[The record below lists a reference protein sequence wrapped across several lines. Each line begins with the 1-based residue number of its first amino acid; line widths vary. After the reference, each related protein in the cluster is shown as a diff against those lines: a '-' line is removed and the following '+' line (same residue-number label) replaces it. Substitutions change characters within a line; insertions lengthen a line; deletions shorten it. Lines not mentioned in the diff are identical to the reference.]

1 MRKALAIDVG
11 GTKIYSA
18 IINEKGEIISEIEKH
33 HTPKTFDEIK
43 SLFEAIIKRHED
55 EVEIIAFATCGTV
68 NNTNDGILG
77 STGNIVKKYPSM
89 DFKSLSN
96 KPVFVENDANAAAWA
111 EHIIGSSK
119 GMPYS
124 VMLTLGTGVGG
135 GIILDN
141 KLYKGKNGAAG
152 EMHFK
157 MRTDKHRKCT
167 CGSFDCFEA
176 YASGTGLKK
185 TAEEISGNSDITTY
199 DVIWNLKCHPEP
211 ADLRTDGANANPDS
225 EQIEQTEQRVRAL
238 AYPFNTRCSN
248 ARMCKEQSS
257 VSVEQIQD
265 DSGYINANDKT
276 KLTDYDSEAGMT
288 ELCKQIFNTWQNDI
302 LEGIIGLA
310 NIFDP
315 DVIVLSGSM
324 AEFVDIEYLE
334 KEANKE
340 IVTTPFKVLKASA
353 GNYSGMIGAALLALG
368 VK

>member
-1 MRKALAIDVG
+1 MKKALAIDVG
-11 GTKIYSA
+11 GTKIYNT
-18 IINEKGEIISEIEKH
+18 IINEKGEILTEVEKH
-33 HTPKTFDEIK
+33 HTPKTFNEIK
-43 SLFEAIIKRHED
+43 ALFEEIISKYEK
-55 EVEIIAFATCGTV
+55 EVDVIAFATCGAV
-68 NNTNDGILG
+68 NNSNNAILG
-77 STGNIVKKYPSM
+77 STGNIAKEYPTM
-89 DFKSLSN
+89 DFKSLSK

-111 EHIIGSSK
+111 EHVIGSSK

-167 CGSFDCFEA
+167 CGSYDCFEA
-176 YASGTGLKK
+176 YASGTGLKR
-185 TAEEISGNSDITTY
+185 TAEEISGDPDITTY
-199 DVIWNLKCHPEP
+199 DVIENKDRPMMKKILE
-211 ADLRTDGANANPDS
+211 
-225 EQIEQTEQRVRAL
+225 
-238 AYPFNTRCSN
+238 
-248 ARMCKEQSS
+248 
-257 VSVEQIQD
+257 
-265 DSGYINANDKT
+265 
-276 KLTDYDSEAGMT
+276 
-288 ELCKQIFNTWQNDI
+288 TWQNDI

-334 KEANKE
+334 KQANKE
-340 IVTTPFKVLKASA
+340 IVTTTFKVVKASA

-368 VK
+368 VKYIG

>member
-1 MRKALAIDVG
+1 MLKKALAIDVG
-11 GTKIYSA
+11 GTKIYNA
-18 IINEKGEIISEIEKH
+18 IVNEKCEIISEIEKRP
-33 HTPKTFDEIK
+33 TPKTFAEIK
-43 SLFEAIIKRHED
+43 AAFE
-55 EVEIIAFATCGTV
+55 EIINKYERQVDVIAFSTCGAV
-68 NNTNDGILG
+68 NNSNSGILG
-77 STGNIVKKYPSM
+77 STGNIAREYPSM
-89 DFKSLSN
+89 DFKSLCK

-111 EHIIGSSK
+111 EHIIGASK

-167 CGSFDCFEA
+167 CGSYDCFEA
-176 YASGTGLKK
+176 YASGTGLKR
-185 TAEEISGNSDITTY
+185 TAEEISGDPDITTY
-199 DVIWNLKCHPEP
+199 DVIQNKDRPLMKKI
-211 ADLRTDGANANPDS
+211 L
-225 EQIEQTEQRVRAL
+225 
-238 AYPFNTRCSN
+238 
-248 ARMCKEQSS
+248 
-257 VSVEQIQD
+257 
-265 DSGYINANDKT
+265 DK
-276 KLTDYDSEAGMT
+276 
-288 ELCKQIFNTWQNDI
+288 WQNDI

-324 AEFVDIEYLE
+324 AEFVNIDYIEA
-334 KEANKE
+334 EANKQ
-340 IVTTPFKVLKASA
+340 IVTTPFKVEKASA

>member
-1 MRKALAIDVG
+1 MIKKALAIDVG

-18 IINEKGEIISEIEKH
+18 IVSEKGEIISEIEKRP
-33 HTPKTFDEIK
+33 TPKTFVEIK
-43 SLFEAIIKRHED
+43 AVFE
-55 EVEIIAFATCGTV
+55 EIIAKYERQVDVIAFSTCGAV
-68 NNTNDGILG
+68 NNQNNGILG
-77 STGNIVKKYPSM
+77 STGNIAKEYPSM
-89 DFKSLSN
+89 DFKSLSK
-96 KPVFVENDANAAAWA
+96 KPVFVENDANSAAWA
-111 EHIIGSSK
+111 EHVIGASK
-119 GMPYS
+119 GQPYS

-176 YASGTGLKK
+176 YASGTGLKR
-185 TAEEISGNSDITTY
+185 TAEEISGNPDITTY
-199 DVIWNLKCHPEP
+199 DVIENKDRPLMKKILE
-211 ADLRTDGANANPDS
+211 
-225 EQIEQTEQRVRAL
+225 
-238 AYPFNTRCSN
+238 
-248 ARMCKEQSS
+248 K
-257 VSVEQIQD
+257 
-265 DSGYINANDKT
+265 
-276 KLTDYDSEAGMT
+276 
-288 ELCKQIFNTWQNDI
+288 WQNDI

-324 AEFVDIEYLE
+324 AEFVDIAYLE
-334 KEANKE
+334 TEANKQ
-340 IVTTPFKVLKASA
+340 IVTTPFKVVKASA

>member
-1 MRKALAIDVG
+1 MKKALAIDVG
-11 GTKIYSA
+11 GTKIYNT
-18 IINEKGEIISEIEKH
+18 IINEKGEILAEVEKH
-33 HTPKTFDEIK
+33 HTPKTFNEIK
-43 SLFEAIIKRHED
+43 ALFEEIISKYEK
-55 EVEIIAFATCGTV
+55 EVDVIAFATCGAV
-68 NNTNDGILG
+68 NNSNNAILG
-77 STGNIVKKYPSM
+77 STGNIAKEYPTM
-89 DFKSLSN
+89 DFKSLSK

-111 EHIIGSSK
+111 EHVIGSSK

-167 CGSFDCFEA
+167 CGSYDCFEA
-176 YASGTGLKK
+176 YASGTGLKR
-185 TAEEISGNSDITTY
+185 TAEEISGDPDITTY
-199 DVIWNLKCHPEP
+199 DVIENKDRHMMKKILE
-211 ADLRTDGANANPDS
+211 
-225 EQIEQTEQRVRAL
+225 
-238 AYPFNTRCSN
+238 
-248 ARMCKEQSS
+248 
-257 VSVEQIQD
+257 
-265 DSGYINANDKT
+265 
-276 KLTDYDSEAGMT
+276 
-288 ELCKQIFNTWQNDI
+288 TWQNDI

-315 DVIVLSGSM
+315 DVVVLSGSM

-334 KEANKE
+334 KQANKE
-340 IVTTPFKVLKASA
+340 IVTTPFKVVKASA